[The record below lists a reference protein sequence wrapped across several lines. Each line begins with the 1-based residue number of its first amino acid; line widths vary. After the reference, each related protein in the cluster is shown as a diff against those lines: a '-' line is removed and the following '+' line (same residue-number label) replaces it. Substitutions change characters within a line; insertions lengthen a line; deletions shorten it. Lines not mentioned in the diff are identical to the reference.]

1 MQIKLNGIGGQ
12 NNNNHN
18 SIRGSEKSDAKSNED
33 KDDQNESP
41 GI

>member
-18 SIRGSEKSDAKSNED
+18 SIRGSDKSDPQSNED
-33 KDDQNESP
+33 ADDGGGSP